1 MLRLAGFRQLVTG
14 SAVTGL
20 PQPAIS
26 PSQDPRKPGCAGDR
40 HALTSCGVYSG
51 AVSAVEQALK
61 AAGAAGEI
69 RMFPEPVPTAAVT
82 AATLNCEVGAIANSL
97 VFEADGDALLVLAS
111 GAHRVHT
118 GRLARRL
125 GTGKIRQADPGFV
138 LAHTGQAV
146 GGVAPVGHPRPLR
159 TVVDLSLIHISEP
172 TRP

>member
-1 MLRLAGFRQLVTG
+1 M
-14 SAVTGL
+14 
-20 PQPAIS
+20 
-26 PSQDPRKPGCAGDR
+26 
-40 HALTSCGVYSG
+40 
-51 AVSAVEQALK
+51 SAVEQALK
-61 AAGAAGEI
+61 AAGAAGDI
-69 RMFPEPVPTAAVT
+69 KLFPEPVPTAAVA
-82 AATLNCEVGAIANSL
+82 AATLGCEVGAIANSL

-159 TVVDLSLIHISEP
+159 TVVDRTLASYPVVWAGAGDERAMFATSFDELVKITGGTP
-172 TRP
+172 GDVD